1 MITFYTNSVA
11 EALENMETVEW
22 KTDAQNYIESLNGCF
37 DGKEL
42 NKETVLLLFELDAYD
57 IYITWE
63 DVIHQTSRL
72 AKTFRESK
80 AEAKVTEAERIAKLE
95 ADLRKRDASKMLS
108 EAGYPQELVD
118 LLDLSNEEAMK
129 ASFEKVTNVYQT
141 SLENGIKSHLKGRTP
156 QSANDTKAGSVES
169 QKENARKLLGIK
181 KK

>member
-72 AKTFRESK
+72 AKTFREWIQKQFDEINHNNVSK
-80 AEAKVTEAERIAKLE
+80 EDMNYEIDYLIGKSFAENLKY
-95 ADLRKRDASKMLS
+95 LRH
-108 EAGYPQELVD
+108 
-118 LLDLSNEEAMK
+118 
-129 ASFEKVTNVYQT
+129 
-141 SLENGIKSHLKGRTP
+141 SLNLT
-156 QSANDTKAGSVES
+156 
-169 QKENARKLLGIK
+169 QKELARLSGVTVKSIINYENEPKRIPTGKNLCLLARFFEVNPIELLGTDID
-181 KK
+181 